1 MDIKEKLQSYGLKK
15 VYNYIDQSPEE
26 NIPKILDWL
35 QKYGTGTV
43 AHQAEV
49 VSEIMTDPDNN
60 WYRLIMSLWSD
71 IDPFVRKKLFETLV
85 VNAAMIG
92 QAQEEKMRQKYDC
105 SIPWAILLDPTS
117 ACNLHCTGCWA
128 AEYSDNLNLS
138 FDELDSIILEAK
150 AMGTYFFL
158 YSGGEPLVRKDDII
172 KLCEKHPDCAFTC
185 FTNGTL
191 IDEQFCEDLLRVG
204 NFVPGISIEGNEETT
219 DDRRGKGT
227 YQKVMRAMRL
237 LREHK
242 LPFGISCCYT
252 AKNAEVIGNEAF
264 IDEMVELGAKFAWL
278 FTYIPVGVN
287 AVPELMASAQQREF
301 VYHSIRAYRKTKP
314 LFTLDFW
321 NDGEFVGG
329 CIAGGRTYCHI
340 NAGGDVEPCAFIHYS
355 DSNIR
360 EHTLLEAYKS
370 PLFMAYREAQPFNC
384 NHLRPCPLLDNP
396 QALRGIIEKTGAK
409 STDMESPEDVR
420 LLTGKCVDKAEAWA
434 PAADR
439 LWARGGGCKD
449 CAGQCNQ

>member
-15 VYNYIDQSPEE
+15 VYDYIDQSPEE

-35 QKYGTGTV
+35 RKYGTGTV
-43 AHQAEV
+43 VHQAEV
-49 VSEIMTDPDNN
+49 ISGIMADPYSN

-71 IDPFVRKKLFETLV
+71 VDPFVRKKLFETLV
-85 VNAAMIG
+85 INAAIIG
-92 QAQEEKMRQKYDC
+92 QAQEEKIKQRHDC
-105 SIPWAILLDPTS
+105 NIPWAVLLDPTS

-172 KLCEKHPDCAFTC
+172 RLCEKHPDCAFTC

-191 IDEQFCEDLLRVG
+191 IDEQFCRDMLRVG
-204 NFVPGISIEGNEETT
+204 NFVPGISIEGSEETT

-227 YQKVMRAMRL
+227 YQKVTRAMRL

-252 AKNAEVIGNEAF
+252 AKNAEVIGSEAF
-264 IDEMVELGAKFAWL
+264 FDEMIGLGAKFAWL
-278 FTYIPVGVN
+278 FTYIPVGVS
-287 AVPELMASAQQREF
+287 AVPELMVSAEQREF
-301 VYHSIRAYRKTKP
+301 MYRRIRALRKTKP
-314 LFTLDFW
+314 IFTLDFW

-329 CIAGGRTYCHI
+329 CIAGGRAYCHI

-360 EHTLLEAYKS
+360 SKTLLEAYKS
-370 PLFMAYREAQPFNC
+370 PLFMAYREAQPFNG

-396 QALRGIIEKTGAK
+396 VELRQIIEKTGAK

-420 LLTGKCVDKAEAWA
+420 RLTGKCAEKAEAWA

-439 LWARGGGCKD
+439 LWACGGGCGG
-449 CAGQCNQ
+449 CAGQCGQ